1 MDAFLIS
8 IAVVAFAEIGDKTQL
23 LALVLSAKFR
33 RPVPIILGL
42 ATATLLNHTLA
53 GLIGAWIAT
62 TVGPDRMRL
71 ILGIGFIAMAVWSL
85 IPDRYEGQS
94 VPAPRLGIYGT
105 TLIAFFLL
113 EMGDKTQIATAA
125 LAARYGTLGPV
136 IAGTTL
142 GMLIA
147 DVPAVL
153 LGKVAAERIPLRI
166 VRGIAAVIFAL
177 LGVILLG
184 HFGG

>member
-8 IAVVAFAEIGDKTQL
+8 TAVVALAEFGDKTQL
-23 LALVLSAKFR
+23 LALVLSARFR

-53 GLIGAWIAT
+53 GLVGAWVAAS
-62 TVGPDRMRL
+62 VGPERMRL
-71 ILGIGFIAMAVWSL
+71 ILGVGFLAMALWTL
-85 IPDRYEGQS
+85 IPDKYENQS
-94 VPAPRLGIYGT
+94 AAPPRLGIYGT
-105 TLIAFFLL
+105 TLVAFFLL

-153 LGKVAAERIPLRI
+153 LGKVAAQRIPLRV
-166 VRGIAAVIFAL
+166 VRGFAAAIFVL
-177 LGVILLG
+177 LGVVLLV
-184 HFGG
+184 HRS